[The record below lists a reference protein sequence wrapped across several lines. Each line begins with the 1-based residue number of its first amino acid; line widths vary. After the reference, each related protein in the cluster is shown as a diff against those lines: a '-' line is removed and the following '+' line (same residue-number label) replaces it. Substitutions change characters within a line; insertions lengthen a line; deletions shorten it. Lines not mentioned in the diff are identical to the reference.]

1 MAALTAAKI
10 LTVEDNPIVRA
21 DLRLILEDA
30 GFDVCPDA
38 RDGVEAIHLA
48 RRHRPDLI
56 LLDLALPNVDGVE
69 ATRRILGERN
79 VPIVALTGHGRGE
92 LVERALEAGAVG
104 QILKPF
110 TERHLVKTLQT
121 VLADREAEQDHLRY
135 LVERLVREGRSERE
149 IERAVRRGT
158 S

>member
-110 TERHLVKTLQT
+110 TERHLVRTVQT

-149 IERAVRRGT
+149 IERAVRRAT

>member
-38 RDGVEAIHLA
+38 RDGAEAIHLA

-110 TERHLVKTLQT
+110 TERHLVRTVQT

-149 IERAVRRGT
+149 IERAVRRAT